1 MFSSLLRKGLRKLRH
16 PLRYSY
22 IIWGYETYNEM
33 LSEMQRQLASLKR
46 EEAEKTT
53 NGDIL
58 QADVSVL

>member
-1 MFSSLLRKGLRKLRH
+1 
-16 PLRYSY
+16 
-22 IIWGYETYNEM
+22 M

>member
-16 PLRYSY
+16 SLRYSY